1 MKKLFLVVFA
11 LLLMVG
17 VANATNIPQMV
28 DPKNYPTVW
37 TELVYNGS
45 GSTIQSATIVEWDFD
60 TSDVDENQYDDM
72 CSWVKVANGASDIW
86 TAGVVPWG
94 KTIANG
100 DVGAIVIRGPT
111 FVLEYSTSPAANE
124 ICATS
129 ADGGVTT
136 DAASANTKSLGVAV
150 NISPSVGP
158 MGSACSGYSIVFVD
172 MSYEAD

>member
-1 MKKLFLVVFA
+1 MKKLFLLVFA
-11 LLLMVG
+11 LLLMAG

-60 TSDVDENQYDDM
+60 ASDVDENQYDDM
-72 CSWVKVANGASDIW
+72 CSWVQTADGASDIW

-100 DVGAIVIRGPT
+100 DVGPIVIKGPT
-111 FVLEYSTSPAANE
+111 FVIEHSTSPAANNM
-124 ICATS
+124 CGSHT
-129 ADGGVTT
+129 DGSVTT
-136 DAASANTKSLGVAV
+136 DAASANTAALGIAI

-158 MGSACSGYSIVFVD
+158 MGSACSGYSIVYVD
-172 MSYEAD
+172 ITQEAD